1 MLIFF
6 PKALKLACQINILWS
21 VFMYFV
27 VFSYFLSTFP
37 LQPVEWFTHHY
48 RNKFPFF
55 PFHFWLFYYSCFRRA
70 AHSSLLIRL
79 YVYFFLFP
87 FFNALAA
94 FRNYTFPIP
103 LIFSC
108 VFLFYFDC
116 GPFRREYFT
125 FRSRMQSEHVFRP
138 TTNGKSCHHP
148 KNLITTPPKNNA
160 TSPRYIRRC

>member
-70 AHSSLLIRL
+70 SSHTAVRIFFFVSIFLMPSLPFEITLFLSLWYFHVFFCFASTVAHSAGNVLRFGPECNPNTCSALRL
-79 YVYFFLFP
+79 MV
-87 FFNALAA
+87 N
-94 FRNYTFPIP
+94 R
-103 LIFSC
+103 
-108 VFLFYFDC
+108 
-116 GPFRREYFT
+116 
-125 FRSRMQSEHVFRP
+125 
-138 TTNGKSCHHP
+138 
-148 KNLITTPPKNNA
+148 A
-160 TSPRYIRRC
+160 TILKI